1 MTPVS
6 PPSVKMERKPR
17 MKSIGARSTGLPSHS
32 VASQAKTC
40 TPIGIAMA
48 MLAAEKNDSDMS
60 GSPVV
65 NM

>member
-6 PPSVKMERKPR
+6 SPIVKMDKNPR
-17 MKSIGARSTGLPSHS
+17 TNSIGVRSTGLPSHS

-40 TPIGIAMA
+40 TPIGMEIAI
-48 MLAAEKNDSDMS
+48 LAAAKKDRDIS